1 MCWYQAS
8 NGYSSP
14 ALYQGKPVFYKNN
27 QNYCLRS
34 TNLVRL
40 TEKYVNT
47 LMRLEWNNEGW
58 MDVGDFWLVNQLGRN
73 SVRFKRICQI
83 Y

>member
-1 MCWYQAS
+1 MCWYQAA
-8 NGYSSP
+8 NGCFSP
-14 ALYQGKPVFYKNN
+14 ALHQGKPVFYKDV
-27 QNYCLRS
+27 QNYCLQP
-34 TNLVRL
+34 NNFIRL

-58 MDVGDFWLVNQLGRN
+58 MDVGDFWLVNSQGRN
-73 SVRFKRICQI
+73 SILFKKICQI